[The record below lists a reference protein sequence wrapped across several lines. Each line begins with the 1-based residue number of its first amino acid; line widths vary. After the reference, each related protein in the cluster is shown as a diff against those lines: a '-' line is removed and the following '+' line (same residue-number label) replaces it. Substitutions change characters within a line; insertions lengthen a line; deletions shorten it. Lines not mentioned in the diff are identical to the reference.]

1 MWIVL
6 LVIVGLGVVAAV
18 VACMSF
24 TQPVRGVTA
33 PPASWQR
40 ADPERLQADVR
51 ILVNSFFPRD
61 YTHPENLDQAAAYL
75 GEQLGQAGAK
85 VSEQSY
91 EAAGRT
97 YRNVIATFGPETDDR
112 IVVGAH
118 YDVCEPL
125 PGADDNAS
133 GVAGLLELARM
144 LGRAE
149 LPRRLELVAYTLE
162 EPPFFRGPQM
172 GSAVH
177 ARSLH
182 RAGVRVRAMI
192 ALEMIGFFSD
202 EPGSQELPPLVG
214 ALYPSTGNFI
224 AIVGKWG
231 HPELVR
237 DIKKAMRGATDLPV
251 KSINAPAWIP
261 GIDFSDHLNF
271 WRHGYPAVM
280 LTDTAF
286 YRNDAYHS
294 IRDTPDTLDYDR
306 MAQVIDGVFNAV
318 VALAAKPS

>member
-1 MWIVL
+1 MLIIL
-6 LVIVGLGVVAAV
+6 LAVVGLCVVAAV
-18 VACMSF
+18 VACMTF
-24 TQPVRGVTA
+24 TQPVRGVIS

-40 ADPERLQADVR
+40 ADPQRLQADVR
-51 ILVNSFFPRD
+51 MLVESFFPRD
-61 YTHPENLDQAAAYL
+61 YTHPGNLDLAAAYL
-75 GEQLGQAGAK
+75 GEQLEQAGGK

-91 EAAGRT
+91 EVAGRS
-97 YRNVIATFGPETDDR
+97 YRNVVAAFGAETDDR

-118 YDVCEPL
+118 YDACEPL

-133 GVAGLLELARM
+133 GTAGLLELARM

-149 LPRRLELVAYTLE
+149 LARRVELVAYTLE
-162 EPPFFRGPQM
+162 EPPFFRSPQM

-182 RAGVRVRAMI
+182 RSGVRVRAMI
-192 ALEMIGFFSD
+192 SLEMIGFFSD
-202 EPGSQELPPLVG
+202 EPGSQELPPLFG

-231 HPELVR
+231 HPRLVR
-237 DIKKAMRGATDLPV
+237 EIKKAMRGATDLPV
-251 KSINAPAWIP
+251 ESINAPAWIP
-261 GIDFSDHLNF
+261 GVDFSDHLNF

-286 YRNDAYHS
+286 YRNGAYHS
-294 IRDTPDTLDYDR
+294 ARDTPETLDYDR
-306 MAQVIDGVFNAV
+306 MAKVIDGVFNAV
-318 VALAAKPS
+318 VALAAP